1 MTPPIT
7 QDEPGRAPKPYRAAM
22 SLLAGTDRRDVALTA
37 AVVVLGQVDAIAPGL
52 YGTNVVGPRW
62 AVSVTYLVAG
72 LAVLVRRTRPGLAFA
87 VGIGALAVQALTIGT
102 SEGNGSL
109 LPALLLCYSVAVHG
123 SRRVALTALA
133 VIPVASAVRELN
145 NPENTTLAQVLNGLG
160 WDVVIVASW
169 LLGAYVRTRRQLVV
183 ELRQRAADSA
193 EAAAAA
199 ERARVARELHDV
211 LAHSLGVVVV
221 QAEAGEEALARR
233 PELAAESLRSIQR
246 TGREALVEVRR
257 LVGVLRE
264 DEAVREPPRGAGA
277 VSELVRQVS
286 ATGLPVELDVD
297 GSVEG
302 LPAAPDLAV
311 YRIVQESLT
320 NVLKHAGASRAR
332 VHIARRPDR
341 VCVEVTDD
349 GRGVESGADDGSG
362 NGLLGMRERVTALGG
377 TFSAGPERGGG
388 FAVRAELLLGEPS

>member
-1 MTPPIT
+1 
-7 QDEPGRAPKPYRAAM
+7 M
-22 SLLAGTDRRDVALTA
+22 SLLAGVDRRDVALTV
-37 AVVVLGQVDAIAPGL
+37 AVVALGQVDAIAPGL

-72 LAVLVRRTRPGLAFA
+72 LAVLVRRTRPGLAFT
-87 VGIGALAVQALTIGT
+87 VGIGALVVQALTIGT

-123 SRRVALTALA
+123 SRRVAVVALCA
-133 VIPVASAVRELN
+133 IPVAAAIREIR
-145 NPENTTLAQVLNGLG
+145 NPENTTLAEVLSGLG
-160 WDVVIVASW
+160 WDVVIVSAW

-193 EAAAAA
+193 EAAAAT

-221 QAEAGEEALARR
+221 QAEAAEEALDRR
-233 PELAAESLRSIQR
+233 PEVAAESLRSIQR

-264 DEAVREPPRGAGA
+264 DEAVREPSRGAGA
-277 VSELVRQVS
+277 VAELVRGVS
-286 ATGLPVELDVD
+286 AAGLPVELDVD

-332 VHIARRPDR
+332 VHIARGPDR

-349 GRGVESGADDGSG
+349 GRGAPGGTDDGAG
-362 NGLLGMRERVTALGG
+362 NGLRGMRERVTALGG
-377 TFSAGPERGGG
+377 TFSAGPQRDGG
-388 FAVRAELLLGEPS
+388 FAVRAELLLGEPT

>member
-1 MTPPIT
+1 
-7 QDEPGRAPKPYRAAM
+7 M
-22 SLLAGTDRRDVALTA
+22 SLLAGIDRRDVALTA
-37 AVVVLGQVDAIAPGL
+37 VVVALGQVDAIAPGL

-62 AVSVTYLVAG
+62 AVSLTYLVAG

-87 VGIGALAVQALTIGT
+87 VGIGALAVQALTVGT

-109 LPALLLCYSVAVHG
+109 LPAVLLSYSVAVHG
-123 SRRVALTALA
+123 SRRVALAALA
-133 VIPVASAVRELN
+133 AIPVVSAIRELN
-145 NPENTTLAQVLNGLG
+145 NPENTTVAEVLNGLG
-160 WDVVIVASW
+160 WDIVIVAAW

-193 EAAAAA
+193 EAAASA

-221 QAEAGEEALARR
+221 QAEAAEEALARR
-233 PELAAESLRSIQR
+233 PEVAAESLRSIQR

-264 DEAVREPPRGAGA
+264 DEAVREPSRGAGA
-277 VSELVRQVS
+277 VAELVRGVT
-286 ATGLPVELDVD
+286 AAGLPVELDVD

-349 GRGVESGADDGSG
+349 GQGAPGADDGSG
-362 NGLLGMRERVTALGG
+362 NGLRGMRERVTALGG
-377 TFSAGPERGGG
+377 TFSAGPERDGG

>member
-1 MTPPIT
+1 M
-7 QDEPGRAPKPYRAAM
+7 AA
-22 SLLAGTDRRDVALTA
+22 
-37 AVVVLGQVDAIAPGL
+37 
-52 YGTNVVGPRW
+52 
-62 AVSVTYLVAG
+62 
-72 LAVLVRRTRPGLAFA
+72 
-87 VGIGALAVQALTIGT
+87 
-102 SEGNGSL
+102 
-109 LPALLLCYSVAVHG
+109 LCA
-123 SRRVALTALA
+123 
-133 VIPVASAVRELN
+133 IPVASAIRELN
-145 NPENTTLAQVLNGLG
+145 NPENTTVAEVLNGLG
-160 WDVVIVASW
+160 WDMVIVAAW

-193 EAAAAA
+193 EAAAVA

-221 QAEAGEEALARR
+221 QAEAAEEALERR

-264 DEAVREPPRGAGA
+264 DEAVREPSRGAGA
-277 VSELVRQVS
+277 VPELVRRVS
-286 ATGLPVELDVD
+286 AAGLPVELDVD

-332 VHIARRPDR
+332 VHIARGTDR
-341 VCVEVTDD
+341 VSVEVTDD
-349 GRGVESGADDGSG
+349 GRGARRTDDGSG
-362 NGLLGMRERVTALGG
+362 NGLRGMRERVTALGG
-377 TFSAGPERGGG
+377 TFSAGPERDGG